1 MSYRIKIS
9 TQVAKFLKNLPSGYI
24 SKLEEKF
31 SLIAQN
37 PYHKGLDIK
46 KLRGYDN
53 DYRFRWGKYRI
64 LYTIIPDEEI
74 ILIYKADVRGDV
86 YK

>member
-1 MSYRIKIS
+1 MRYRIKIS

-46 KLRGYDN
+46 KL
-53 DYRFRWGKYRI
+53 
-64 LYTIIPDEEI
+64 
-74 ILIYKADVRGDV
+74 
-86 YK
+86 